1 MVSQLESL
9 MVAQTCLPHGSPSGL
24 SRDVQGP
31 EDGQTTHHM
40 HLQAQKLLF
49 YQLLFSMRHLNIFLP
64 GEPGRENFTRTLIH
78 EAWAVVHADRGV
90 SRILSVCSTSGVLV
104 QVQMPVQY
112 VWHVA

>member
-1 MVSQLESL
+1 MVWQLESL
-9 MVAQTCLPHGSPSGL
+9 MIAQTCLPCGSPSGL

-40 HLQAQKLLF
+40 HFQAQKLLF

-78 EAWAVVHADRGV
+78 EAWTVV
-90 SRILSVCSTSGVLV
+90 LSVCSTSGVLV
-104 QVQMPVQY
+104 QVQMPIWY